1 MQMLEVE
8 GHLLKDARLK
18 RSLLVAGMQ
27 RLKISSH
34 RRIANLKRHIGG
46 RRGLTVDM
54 ATFTTTSESNLPNLS
69 PARPHYGPNDF
80 TRILRALSGL
90 LEACPGLQGRVL
102 E

>member
-34 RRIANLKRHIGG
+34 RRIA
-46 RRGLTVDM
+46 
-54 ATFTTTSESNLPNLS
+54 P
-69 PARPHYGPNDF
+69 
-80 TRILRALSGL
+80 
-90 LEACPGLQGRVL
+90 
-102 E
+102 